1 MDEKS
6 VRCIQTLAARS
17 QVDVGNVT
25 QRSTLADASQP
36 NNPAVCE
43 YCGGVGWRTVVTDGD
58 KRVTRC
64 SCVTRGRADYLLAQA
79 RIPAHYQDANLSNFR
94 VDGPQTAVGEAL
106 IKTRGFVYQYPLE
119 KIGRLYVGP
128 VGAGKTHLA
137 IGAIKELIIEKGV
150 SCIFYDYSEL
160 LKQIQN
166 SYNPSVQTTELDIL
180 QPVFDAEVVVLDDFG
195 ASRPTE
201 WVWDAVSL
209 ILKTRYNQNR
219 TVIIT
224 TNFPDGP
231 SAKAAG
237 VEGTQ
242 RATRDDTLGDRIG
255 DRMLS
260 RIHEMCRIINMP
272 SNTPDFRSGNTRL
285 TG

>member
-1 MDEKS
+1 
-6 VRCIQTLAARS
+6 V
-17 QVDVGNVT
+17 
-25 QRSTLADASQP
+25 DASQP
-36 NNPAVCE
+36 NDPAVCE
-43 YCGGVGWRTVVTDGD
+43 YCGGVGWKDVVVGGA

-64 SCVTRGRADYLLAQA
+64 SCTAQGRADYLLAQA
-79 RIPAHYQDANLSNFR
+79 RIPAHYKNANLSNFK
-94 VDGPQTAVGEAL
+94 VDGPQTAAGEAL
-106 IKTRGFVYQYPLE
+106 IKTRGFVHQYPLD
-119 KIGRLYVGP
+119 KVGRLYVGP

-137 IGAIKELIIEKGV
+137 IGAIKELIVEKGV

-180 QPVFDAEVVVLDDFG
+180 QPVFDAEVLVLDDFG

-237 VEGTQ
+237 IEGAH

-272 SNTPDFRSGNTRL
+272 STTPDFRSGNARQ